1 MPIIATT
8 IVSTLAQT
16 AGTISQVADA
26 KKRREYEQGLSMLTL
41 EERQRLER
49 DLLRTTSKDKRLE
62 VLANAFAQ
70 IKSTQTA
77 TALTAKQ
84 KAEARRETLT
94 AIIVV
99 GGAALILLTV
109 VLLKRK

>member
-62 VLANAFAQ
+62 VLANAFA
-70 IKSTQTA
+70 INTNCNSSYG
-77 TALTAKQ
+77 
-84 KAEARRETLT
+84 KAESRSKEGNINCNYCSWRGCSYFINSCFIKKKIT
-94 AIIVV
+94 
-99 GGAALILLTV
+99 
-109 VLLKRK
+109 